1 MLVVLGYTNDFSISL
16 QKRDQDIFNA
26 MALVGLAK
34 DKMEISWMGRFSCK
48 GDIILVLLI
57 KLFKSS
63 AIGLMW

>member
-34 DKMEISWMGRFSCK
+34 DKMQYRKSHGWEGFLAKVTLSWCC
-48 GDIILVLLI
+48 
-57 KLFKSS
+57 
-63 AIGLMW
+63 